1 MRHINGRQDP
11 SLTARVVNCTPL
23 LYRAGP
29 DESFDRPAHVRAA
42 SSLAAVGDYLAV
54 IQDDANFIAWFD
66 ASLSN
71 VEVVPLPAGHEG
83 KRLFDDGR
91 GNKQWKLDLEACL
104 FDAAGQRLFAF
115 GSGSS
120 PLRERI
126 VTVTNLFSQSP
137 TVTVHEAAAFYAA
150 LRAAT
155 DFAGSE
161 LNIEGAILLD
171 ETRLRLFQ
179 RGNGAPHGSLRPVNA
194 TADLSWDKL
203 LAYLQTPQKPASF
216 ALENINQYNLGTI
229 DDVPL
234 TFTDAALVSSGVIF
248 SAAAEASPDAIQD
261 GPVAG
266 SALGLIKKDA
276 VARWTVLLDPD
287 GRAFTGKVEG
297 VSVTAA
303 GNCYV
308 VIDKDDPQIP
318 SELCQVE
325 LLGSW

>member
-1 MRHINGRQDP
+1 MTPINGRQDP
-11 SLTARVVNCTPL
+11 SLTALVVNCTPL

-29 DESFDRPAHVRAA
+29 DERFDRPAHVRAA
-42 SSLAAVGDYLAV
+42 SSLAAVGDYLTV

-66 ASLSN
+66 PTLVH

-91 GNKQWKLDLEACL
+91 GNKRWKLDLEACL
-104 FDAAGQRLFAF
+104 FEPAGQRLFAF

-120 PLRERI
+120 PWRERI
-126 VTVTNLFSQSP
+126 VSVTNLFSQSP

-171 ETRLRLFQ
+171 QTRLRLFQ

-194 TADLSWDKL
+194 TADLSWDSL
-203 LAYLQTPQKPASF
+203 LAYLQAPQTPAPF
-216 ALENINQYNLGTI
+216 ALENITPYNLGMI
-229 DDVPL
+229 DGVPL
-234 TFTDAALVSSGVIF
+234 TFTDAALVSSGVLF

-266 SALGLIKKDA
+266 SGLGIIGRDGA
-276 VARWTVLLDPD
+276 ARWTLLLEEEDRP
-287 GRAFTGKVEG
+287 FIGKVEG
-297 VSVTAA
+297 VAVTAA